1 MDADS
6 SRAANEA
13 EEVRKNVTAST
24 LINKRKPEDQEQQAK
39 KKQELRFESKYA
51 NNFKRLLDKEERLNF
66 YHL

>member
-13 EEVRKNVTAST
+13 EEVRKNVIAST

-39 KKQELRFESKYA
+39 KNKS
-51 NNFKRLLDKEERLNF
+51 
-66 YHL
+66 